1 MKHDERVLKGERG
14 PNLFPKPVHEEPPFQ
29 QRETIFK
36 NQRIQFHRNLT
47 LLAQATESGHR
58 NQHKLMEQMDLPRF
72 KALCRGEELRVRQI
86 SSFSKFLHFLLIH
99 PVIFEYYEKTLILNY
114 L

>member
-1 MKHDERVLKGERG
+1 MKGEKG

-29 QRETIFK
+29 QRENIFK

-58 NQHKLMEQMDLPRF
+58 NQQKLMEQMDLPRF
-72 KALCRGEELRVRQI
+72 KALCRGEELRVRKIWSISNMVSTFRQI
-86 SSFSKFLHFLLIH
+86 NLHCI
-99 PVIFEYYEKTLILNY
+99 I
-114 L
+114 